1 MALLR
6 KRQKPVQEA
15 LGDKPEVQKK
25 KKNRWLDFFKSRRRN
40 TGEQDERIT
49 TPPPPSISRQ
59 DTEQSKHAEPSEQK
73 TLDAPK
79 KGVSTSEIDS
89 QLLPEQLPTP
99 PPEHKDDDV
108 ETVSEADLRTLFS
121 GAPQYTIKAR
131 AYKFEATASC
141 PWDSGSQARNLSDS
155 LPLSHPAF
163 SAATLRPHVPPFVD
177 IPLDE
182 TNSPYVGYDIDVVE
196 VPSMLSANGIEPGTV
211 GFDHFLQLPISD
223 NLDLGK
229 EEVVDQSGLSEEVRN
244 KELMNNNPEK
254 LGIRSVDSVMVY
266 ERLVEFGELW
276 LSLRKDSSTITIL
289 DKHTPGELY
298 ANLFGKFLT
307 PPRFDADTLDPTGL
321 KVQIETLLKILR
333 LGGIWFDFS
342 LVEWRIRLGQTL
354 WTAADAAADDE
365 SPAISNPDQTW
376 SERDILL
383 LQISL
388 ACELLIRLD
397 AISGNSG
404 DDSATQ
410 VTAEELESFT
420 SLISRKT
427 DWDLV
432 LARRFLDNIQAVI
445 VTPEI
450 PRDESSSLRGF
461 FSAVL
466 AKSEEQQTAS
476 EPDLLLLP
484 RHQSLQLSGLLHFA
498 ESLQWPN
505 IDLIT
510 EDLAQKLAIPGSS
523 QDGDDKPPGLG
534 KYLDPATPTSPSIYG
549 TPLASPRSAISA
561 RNSYFGTP
569 SKRPALSRDNTQRSV
584 RLSPSAALLSSIGNG
599 PSSALDIGGWLSRS
613 YLTGLVLPGEA
624 ISHFLISTLLENDKL
639 AISALGDTASL
650 YGGFVYSD
658 KCWWSKTCIIG
669 RVLSCIDG
677 AVECMG
683 WISIPCLPSTHV
695 DGWVTTSSKQP
706 PPDKEPLIKNGDRI
720 ADASAVIPG
729 MDLSAV
735 KPEDLVLPLDLST
748 PPLPSIHFV
757 EWSLT
762 PSPSSPDADVDANSL
777 LSTDTNP
784 PDPPSTATLTF
795 SNLSKSHTLT
805 LAYDISFISSFPCIP
820 PANPNARLLSRT
832 ASKRITLAR
841 RSSHGFNPLASHPP
855 DTESAAPR
863 PSVVD
868 AEAIMAAQKQAKAE
882 SEWLALKGKALP
894 AHPLHASYKY
904 RVVSVADVLE
914 EGLEVPV
921 WDEGEDGVVEVGE
934 VLVLDARGEWG
945 LELLARA
952 WCAERGLHAV
962 VGRVGRSCIG
972 CCVREARGLGVRV
985 VVRV

>member
-6 KRQKPVQEA
+6 KRQKLVQEVP
-15 LGDKPEVQKK
+15 GGQKK
-25 KKNRWLDFFKSRRRN
+25 KRNRLLDFFKSRRRN
-40 TGEQDERIT
+40 TGEQDEQIA
-49 TPPPPSISRQ
+49 PPQASLPRQ
-59 DTEQSKHAEPSEQK
+59 DTQQSKHAEPLEQ
-73 TLDAPK
+73 TPSDTPK
-79 KGVSTSEIDS
+79 KEVSTSGVDN
-89 QLLPEQLPTP
+89 QPTPEQLPTP
-99 PPEHKDDDV
+99 PPD
-108 ETVSEADLRTLFS
+108 ETVSEKDLRTLFS
-121 GAPQYTIKAR
+121 GAPQYTIISR
-131 AYKFEATASC
+131 RDIPEPTASC
-141 PWDSGSQARNLSDS
+141 PWDSGAQTRNLSDS

-163 SAATLRPHVPPFVD
+163 SAATLRPHVAPFVE
-177 IPLDE
+177 IARDE
-182 TNSPYVGYDIDVVE
+182 TNEPYVGYNIDVVE
-196 VPSMLSANGIEPGTV
+196 VPSMLSANGVEPGTV

-223 NLDLGK
+223 NLDLGV
-229 EEVVDQSGLSEEVRN
+229 EEVADKNGLSEDVRN
-244 KELMNNNPEK
+244 RELLHNNPER
-254 LGIRSVDSVMVY
+254 LGIRSVDSVMIY

-276 LSLRKDSSTITIL
+276 LSLRQNGSTKTIL
-289 DKHTPGELY
+289 DKQSSGDMY
-298 ANLFGKFLT
+298 ANLFGKFLS

-321 KVQIETLLKILR
+321 KVQIETLLNILR
-333 LGGIWFDFS
+333 LKGIWFDFS
-342 LVEWRIRLGQTL
+342 LVEWRIRLGQVL

-365 SPAISNPDQTW
+365 PPNISNPEQTW
-376 SERDILL
+376 SDRDILL

-388 ACELLIRLD
+388 SCELLVRLD
-397 AISGNSG
+397 AISVNYG
-404 DDSATQ
+404 DDTSTQ
-410 VTAEELESFT
+410 VTAEELRSFT
-420 SLISRKT
+420 SLKSRKT

-432 LARRFLDNIQAVI
+432 LARRFLENVQAVI
-445 VTPEI
+445 TTPET
-450 PRDESSSLRGF
+450 PRDQSSSLRGF

-466 AKSEEQQTAS
+466 AKPEERQAAP
-476 EPDLLLLP
+476 EPDVLLLP
-484 RHQSLQLSGLLHFA
+484 RHQSLQLSGLLHFV

-510 EDLAQKLAIPGSS
+510 DDLSHKLAIPGSS
-523 QDGDDKPPGLG
+523 KDAKNKPSGLG
-534 KYLDPATPTSPSIYG
+534 KYLDPATPTSPSIYS

-569 SKRPALSRDNTQRSV
+569 TKRPALSRDNTQRSV
-584 RLSPSAALLSSIGNG
+584 QLSPSATLFSSIENSVAN
-599 PSSALDIGGWLSRS
+599 PLDIGGWLSRA
-613 YLTGLVLPGEA
+613 YLTGLILPGEA

-650 YGGFVYSD
+650 YGGFLYAER
-658 KCWWSKTCIIG
+658 CWWSKTCVIG

-683 WISIPCLPSTHV
+683 WISIPRLPSAHV

-720 ADASAVIPG
+720 ADVSAVIPG
-729 MDLSAV
+729 MDISNV
-735 KPEDLVLPLDLST
+735 KPEDLVLPLDLSI
-748 PPLPSIHFV
+748 PPLPSIHFI
-757 EWSLT
+757 EWSLA
-762 PSPSSPDADVDANSL
+762 PSPGADADANSL
-777 LSTDTNP
+777 SSTDSIP
-784 PDPPSTATLTF
+784 PGPPSTATLIF
-795 SNLSKSHTLT
+795 SNLSTSHTLT
-805 LAYDISFISSFPCIP
+805 LTHDISFISSFPCIP

-868 AEAIMAAQKQAKAE
+868 AEAVLAAQKQAKAE

-914 EGLEVPV
+914 EGFEAPV
-921 WDEGEDGVVEVGE
+921 WEEGEDGVVEVGE
-934 VLVLDARGEWG
+934 VLVLDARGEWD

-952 WCAERGLHAV
+952 WCAERGVHAII
-962 VGRVGRSCIG
+962 GRVGRSCIG